1 MLSDCTA
8 SGRRKRESRQKLDP
22 GPAPTAGPGRPAGER
37 SGRRVP
43 GVHRTTDLGTDW
55 SRSIGLRVPIVN
67 APMGGAAG
75 GTLAAA
81 VSRAGGL
88 GMVGMG
94 SAGTVERLDAE
105 LCHLRKLGAAFGVG
119 LVDWALAEQ
128 PELLPT
134 ALAAR
139 PALLSVSF
147 GETWHWI
154 RRAHDAG
161 VLTAV
166 QVSDLRSA
174 HRAADAGVDVLVA
187 RGAEAGGHGAPLV
200 GTLPLLAEILDELSV
215 PVLAA
220 GGISSGRALAA
231 VLAAG
236 ASAAWIGT
244 AFAACAESL
253 TAEPA
258 RRVLLG
264 AGDTDTV
271 TTRVFDVAQGYPWP
285 QELPERVVRDAVV
298 DRWDGNEDELA
309 ADGEA
314 RAELASTLAASRDNA
329 FGVNAGQGVGLVTSV
344 RAAADVIADMSS
356 SAYKLLTQ
364 W

>member
-1 MLSDCTA
+1 
-8 SGRRKRESRQKLDP
+8 
-22 GPAPTAGPGRPAGER
+22 
-37 SGRRVP
+37 
-43 GVHRTTDLGTDW
+43 
-55 SRSIGLRVPIVN
+55 
-67 APMGGAAG
+67 MGGAAG
-75 GTLAAA
+75 GALAAA

-88 GMVGMG
+88 GMVGIG
-94 SAGTVERLDAE
+94 SAGTVGGLDAE
-105 LCHLRKLGAAFGVG
+105 LRHLRQLGSPFGVG

-128 PELLPT
+128 PDLLPT

-147 GETWHWI
+147 GETWHWV
-154 RRAHDAG
+154 RRAHDDG

-166 QVSDLRSA
+166 QVGDLQSA
-174 HRAADAGVDVLVA
+174 HRAVDAGVDVLIA
-187 RGAEAGGHGAPLV
+187 RGAEAGGHGAPRV

-253 TAEPA
+253 TAEPS

-264 AGDTDTV
+264 ARDTDTV
-271 TTRVFDVAQGYPWP
+271 LTRVFDVAQGYPWP
-285 QELPERVVRDAVV
+285 PDLPERVVGDAVLE
-298 DRWDGNEDELA
+298 RWGGREDELA
-309 ADGEA
+309 ADDDA
-314 RAELASTLAASRDNA
+314 RRELASTLAACGDNA

-356 SAYKLLTQ
+356 SAHGLLTR